1 MKQQSL
7 FGNLP
12 TLNSRMKDVNKNIIK
27 KANNPTARRTVTT
40 RGARPKAIQS
50 KVAAIVEMAKS
61 KLVDNGTTQLI
72 TKEEELKKYID
83 AVIANGTASIDT
95 ETTGLDP
102 IEDKLVGIGI
112 YTEGMNPVYIPIW
125 HTDLNNNPVA
135 DNMKAEFVR
144 EQLQKCIDSGVGFIM
159 HNAKFDMRVLKNQL
173 QMSEYIK
180 CKWDTHL
187 AANLLNENEPHGL
200 KPLWN
205 KYVNRG
211 QEDDA
216 ESFDKL
222 FDKVPFN
229 YVPLDIAKVYA
240 ANDPKITYELY
251 EFQKQFLDINSPLC
265 KEKDL
270 EGAAYIL
277 QEVEIPI
284 IKYICEMEDAGIG
297 IDEKVAKDLSD
308 KYHALLDE
316 AEQRVQQEISKI
328 DLSRLSIE
336 QKSKLS
342 NPVNASSPQQLAI
355 ILYDALGLQSPDKRK
370 PRGTGEDILERMIER
385 YPEHRELMKS
395 ILDLRGFKKLLSTYI
410 DKLPSLVK
418 ESTGKLH
425 TQFNQYGAKTGRF
438 SSSDPN
444 LQNIPSRNKEIR
456 TMFIPSK
463 DFVLISAD
471 YSQQEPRVLAHLCY
485 QLFNDG
491 KMRDAYLE
499 ERDLYSWMASQIYQV
514 PYEECHERYADGTL
528 NPKGK
533 ERRDSVKSIILGL
546 MYGRQTKSIAEQI
559 GKSVQETEQITE
571 MFFMSFPA
579 IRLVIEHYKEMARKK
594 GYIQTVYGRKRRLPD
609 YNLPDYE
616 ILDASSRQPLQDRSV
631 VQYYIN
637 KLKNAWGR
645 EKNEIISEARKR
657 GIWIVD
663 NVMKKADAERQTL
676 NSVVQGSSADITKKA
691 MRALGEH
698 EQLRE
703 LGYRMLLQVHDEII
717 GEAPK
722 ETAKQCGEIV
732 CEVMAKVTE
741 DTISVPM
748 KVDAEYT
755 ERWFGEDISDKL

>member
-61 KLVDNGTTQLI
+61 KLIDNGTTQLI

-83 AVIANGTASIDT
+83 AVIMNGTASIDT

-125 HTDLNNNPVA
+125 HTDFNGNSVA

-187 AANLLNENEPHGL
+187 AANLLNENESHGL

-251 EFQKQFLDINSPLC
+251 KFQKQFLDVNSPLC
-265 KEKDL
+265 KEKEL

-277 QEVEIPI
+277 QEVETPI

-328 DLSRLSIE
+328 DLSRLSAE

-370 PRGTGEDILERMIER
+370 PRGTGEDILERMIEK
-385 YPEHRELMKS
+385 YPEHKELMKS
-395 ILDLRGFKKLLSTYI
+395 ILDLRGFKKLVSTYI

-485 QLFNDG
+485 QLFNDS

-514 PYEECHERYADGTL
+514 PYEECHEKYADGTL

-571 MFFMSFPA
+571 MFFMNFPA
-579 IRLVIEHYKEMARKK
+579 IRLVMEHYKEMARTK

-616 ILDASSRQPLQDRSV
+616 ILDANSRQPLQDKSV
-631 VQYYIN
+631 VQYYLSQ
-637 KLKNAWGR
+637 LKNAWGR

-657 GIWIVD
+657 GVWIVD

-691 MRALGEH
+691 MKALGEH
-698 EQLRE
+698 KQLRE

-717 GEAPK
+717 GESPR